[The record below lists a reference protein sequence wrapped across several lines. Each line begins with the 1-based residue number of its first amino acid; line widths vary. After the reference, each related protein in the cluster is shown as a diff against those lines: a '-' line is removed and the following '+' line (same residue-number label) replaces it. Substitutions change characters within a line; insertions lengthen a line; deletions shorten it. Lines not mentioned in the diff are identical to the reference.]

1 MSLRSLTWAS
11 GILVLG
17 MVAAPALSQES
28 FSRGQALYEHHC
40 QSCHED
46 WAHTRE
52 GRKVGS
58 MNALRRSVAAW
69 SVHAGLGWN
78 DEDIGDVADYLD
90 RTFYRFEAQP

>member
-1 MSLRSLTWAS
+1 MSLHRLSCLPA
-11 GILVLG
+11 LLLAL
-17 MVAAPALSQES
+17 AAPPAYSQEP
-28 FSRGQALYEHHC
+28 SRGQALYENHC
-40 QSCHED
+40 HACHED

-58 MNALRRSVAAW
+58 LNELRRRVAAW

-90 RTFYRFEAQP
+90 RTFYGLKARP